1 MLVHFLKSL
10 RTYWYLFSTIN
21 FLFFLQN
28 FSFFILVLIVDLL
41 GFFFLKNKFQNFIKN
56 GGLVDFL
63 LKYFS
68 KLYIYNALINLSF
81 FFAEKY
87 MIEFTTRYL
96 YNWLILVY
104 MNIFKFMVWS
114 NMYVYLVLTCLNIFF
129 ILF

>member
-10 RTYWYLFSTIN
+10 RTYWYLFSTID

-28 FSFFILVLIVDLL
+28 FSFFILILVVDLL
-41 GFFFLKNKFQNFIKN
+41 VFFFLKNKFQNFIKN

-63 LKYFS
+63 LKRCS
-68 KLYIYNALINLSF
+68 KLHTYNVLIGLSF

-96 YNWLILVY
+96 YNWLVLAYI
-104 MNIFKFMVWS
+104 NIFKFMV
-114 NMYVYLVLTCLNIFF
+114 
-129 ILF
+129 